1 MDALQTLRHEI
12 RARGFLSRPTGRVL
26 AELALHAAL
35 AAGGIALCAT
45 AATSAAGI
53 ARYALGLALVT
64 LGSMGIGTNCHSA
77 SHHATSRSRWLDAAL
92 TYFGFSCFLGVST
105 TWWRARHLA
114 EHHPAPNVRG
124 VDRDIDFRGWLHYTD
139 RDPATRG
146 PVAWAPRRLRRAAV
160 VVILLLFLPALQNSG
175 VLHLS
180 RHLAD
185 GRRRRRAH
193 LLDLAAFA
201 TGLALWFALPLAWFS
216 APGVLVF
223 HALRIP
229 LLSLALFA
237 AFGPAHLHADAAVL
251 DASLGAGPGASDPV
265 LIYTATTIDFVT
277 GPIGRLLCAG
287 LDYHIEHHIF
297 PELSYVHYPALQPLV
312 EAYCRERGY
321 PYRRLGWRTALWR
334 SIGAL
339 ADGKPVIERPEQLAE
354 LARPA
359 AQASVL
365 FRNGSTAA

>member
-45 AATSAAGI
+45 GSTSGAGI
-53 ARYALGLALVT
+53 ARYALGLALIT
-64 LGSMGIGTNCHSA
+64 AGSMGIGTNCHSA

-92 TYFGFSCFLGVST
+92 TYFGFSCFLLVST
-105 TWWRARHLA
+105 TWWRTRHLA
-114 EHHPAPNVRG
+114 EHHPAPNVLG
-124 VDRDIDFRGWLHYTD
+124 VDRDIEFSGWLHHTD

-146 PVAWAPRRLRRAAV
+146 PVAWAPRPLRRCAV
-160 VVILLLFLPALQNSG
+160 VLILLLFLPALQKSG
-175 VLHLS
+175 IA
-180 RHLAD
+180 HLAHHLGD
-185 GRRRRRAH
+185 RARRRRAH

-201 TGLALWFALPLAWFS
+201 TGLALWFALPLVWFS
-216 APGVLVF
+216 ARDVLVF

-237 AFGPAHLHADAAVL
+237 AFGPAHLHAEAAVI
-251 DASLGAGPGASDPV
+251 DAGLGSVDPV

-321 PYRRLGWRTALWR
+321 PYRRLGWRRALWR
-334 SIGAL
+334 SIAAL
-339 ADGKPVIERPEQLAE
+339 ADGKPVIERAEELAQLA
-354 LARPA
+354 APGA
-359 AQASVL
+359 PAQAMVRA
-365 FRNGSTAA
+365 RNGATAA